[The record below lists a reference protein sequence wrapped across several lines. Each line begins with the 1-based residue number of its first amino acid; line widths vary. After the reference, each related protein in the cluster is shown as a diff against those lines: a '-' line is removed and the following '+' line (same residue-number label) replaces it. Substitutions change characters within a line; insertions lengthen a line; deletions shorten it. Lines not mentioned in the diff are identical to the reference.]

1 MDIRT
6 YLVTAV
12 ALFGMTVCSAQEPGQ
27 TAPIKGKP
35 ILTVFADYKAGL
47 GNAND
52 VSGFNLNRAF
62 AGYEV
67 SLPKGFS
74 AKVVLNVETN
84 AFPFSPEN
92 ERVSRADGKGDACR
106 AGCSSRLQE

>member
-52 VSGFNLNRAF
+52 VS
-62 AGYEV
+62 
-67 SLPKGFS
+67 
-74 AKVVLNVETN
+74 
-84 AFPFSPEN
+84 
-92 ERVSRADGKGDACR
+92 
-106 AGCSSRLQE
+106 

>member
-74 AKVVLNVETN
+74 AKVVLNVESYAT
-84 AFPFSPEN
+84 E
-92 ERVSRADGKGDACR
+92 DGKTKFDAYLKMHR
-106 AGCSSRLQE
+106 